1 MDAEPRSDRT
11 GPRAEPR
18 LQLRTGPAG
27 EVIPV
32 GQVDLDNA
40 RLLHRALASAARDP
54 ALVVDL
60 REVRYLDSAA
70 VSVLFAHAHKPMR
83 ILTRSGSAVARVLQI
98 CGLSRVAQ
106 VDDLPGVEPDRRGQV
121 PD

>member
-1 MDAEPRSDRT
+1 MDAESWSDRV
-11 GPRAEPR
+11 GPGAGPR

-32 GQVDLDNA
+32 GQVDFDNA
-40 RLLHRALASAARDP
+40 RLLHCALANAPRDP

-60 REVRYLDSAA
+60 REVGYLDSAA

-83 ILTRSGSAVARVLQI
+83 VLTRSGSAVARVLRI

-106 VDDLPGVEPDRRGQV
+106 VENLPGVGPDH
-121 PD
+121 PE